1 MLLVPP
7 DIGAGEGDV
16 ALFFFVEGSNHAAV
30 HDEERT
36 KYVVATA
43 KSALSHHK
51 SRNDT
56 FAQRYKDNSTNGR
69 GVGTRPR
76 VGAGMVLETTTT
88 WVVGWRCCG

>member
-43 KSALSHHK
+43 KSALSHQIK
-51 SRNDT
+51 K
-56 FAQRYKDNSTNGR
+56 RY
-69 GVGTRPR
+69 VRPK
-76 VGAGMVLETTTT
+76 VQGQQYE
-88 WVVGWRCCG
+88 W